1 MKIPRNNSWGAPLSS
16 ICQEYLRAHADD
28 LPVGR
33 PIPYEEFCRHTRP
46 KFIMRPG
53 EFEFSGTLF
62 NSQGLEVPIFSR
74 LSHVFTGVDAR
85 FYARSRIELLA
96 KGESPLFL
104 QIKPGS
110 MPLPVRKPGN
120 AKKRLGRPPYSPA
133 ALNRMARF
141 VWDSLL
147 FLKSSALKHAFSL
160 VMSVLECRLMLDWVV
175 GEARS
180 GRLPKRWTPY
190 CFSFEKVRLD
200 LEGLTARSSFLVPS
214 PKARSRFRLDRGIE
228 FCIPIYS
235 RISGLFARI
244 LEDECIGTEV
254 ALTLHL
260 PAYFVFQDK
269 TGWKAYFSN
278 TLNDDVDC
286 ACSGRGSAAG
296 QFDVVSA
303 GVNQHLVSMLLGE
316 RTSPNGIM
324 IDVNTLGKERY
335 FAIHLVRM
343 TRLEQVHFYESLL
356 DEFNK
361 RLDRV
366 FAAPQK
372 FLAPK
377 PGSFDRELDIKVYG
391 VMKAAYEEFFGGC
404 DGHLAA

>member
-33 PIPYEEFCRHTRP
+33 PIPYEEFCRHARP

-133 ALNRMARF
+133 AWA
-141 VWDSLL
+141 
-147 FLKSSALKHAFSL
+147 
-160 VMSVLECRLMLDWVV
+160 V

-377 PGSFDRELDIKVYG
+377 LDSFDRELDIKVYG
-391 VMKAAYEEFFGGC
+391 VMKAAYEKFFGGC